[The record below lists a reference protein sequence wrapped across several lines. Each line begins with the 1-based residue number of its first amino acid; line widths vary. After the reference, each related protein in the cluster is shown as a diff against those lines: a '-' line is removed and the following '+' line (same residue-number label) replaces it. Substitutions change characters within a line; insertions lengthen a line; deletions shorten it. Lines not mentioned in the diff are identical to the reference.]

1 MNYSEFF
8 IKKPVFCF
16 VLASFLILVGYLSL
30 KELPLRQFPDI
41 ERSEITIDTIYPGAS
56 SSIIETKITEII
68 EAQISG
74 IDGIESISSVSRD
87 GRSKVTIEFI
97 ANKNIDEA
105 ANDVRD
111 SVSRILEN
119 LPKDSTP
126 PEISKIDSD
135 SNAIMWLNL
144 TSDDINQLELTDYA
158 ERYLIDRLSVIPGVA
173 KVRISGGKKK
183 SLRIWLD
190 PLLLSQYKVSVTDIE
205 KKLLEENIEIPA
217 GRLESKFRDYTVKL
231 ESGFKTEEDFR
242 NLVIKKGKN
251 FSFVKLG
258 DVAKI
263 EIGPEETRQL
273 FRGNAEEMI
282 GLGILKQTSANLIE
296 VTNGVKDEFLKI
308 KENLPKNIKI
318 YQSYDTSLF
327 VSEALKEVIFTLC
340 FAIILVTLIILIFL
354 KNIRTTIIPFLTVPI
369 SILSTFIFLNIF
381 GFTINLITLLALVLC
396 TGLVIDDSIVMLENI
411 HKKIESGSSRLEAA
425 LSGSKEVIF
434 AIISTSVVLIS
445 IFIPIV
451 FLEGDTAKLFKE
463 LAVTIIGAI
472 FFSTIISLTLT
483 PMLCSKIISER
494 KKDNKRIEKFYISSL
509 EFFLKKDAL
518 VVFLIVI
525 IILGIFFFSKKISR
539 ELSPREDR
547 GAFFM
552 LMESPEGSTFEN
564 TVNQMLKLEK
574 KLMKF
579 NENNEANR
587 ILLRVPRSFSGTE
600 NFSDGIGIIVL
611 NHWDDRRSIWEI
623 IKEIKKIS
631 SDITDSKII
640 IFPPRGLGQRRSGS
654 QLQFVVSGDTYANI
668 NKNMEIILKEIE
680 NNKNFLFTRIDYKK
694 NRPQLEIQI
703 DKDKASDLQISNYE
717 IGRTLEI
724 LLAGRKINTFIEDGE
739 EYYVILQAKKE
750 NRENIEDLGSFEVKT
765 ENGNFVRLE
774 NILNFKEVT
783 EAKELNRY
791 NKMRSITL
799 SAGLQKGYSLGEAI
813 KYLENISESKL
824 EGDFLINYKGQSK
837 EYKKSSNQFYFLFVV
852 SLLFVYLVLCAQFE
866 SFKYPLIIILTVPMT
881 LISPLMALYYL
892 ENTLNIFS
900 QIGIIILMGIA
911 AKNGILIV
919 EFAKQLKSEG
929 KKSYD
934 ALISSCKKRFRPI
947 IMTGLS
953 TVVGVF
959 PLIIGS
965 GAGYESRLTIGIVL
979 ISGIIFSVL
988 LTLYITPYFFK
999 VIDDQKVKSK

>member
-119 LPKDSTP
+119 LPKDSSP

-518 VVFLIVI
+518 VVFLIVT

-750 NRENIEDLGSFEVKT
+750 NRENIEDLGSFEVRT

-999 VIDDQKVKSK
+999 VIDNQKVKSK

>member
-119 LPKDSTP
+119 LPKDSSP

-183 SLRIWLD
+183 SLRVWLD

-296 VTNGVKDEFLKI
+296 VTNGVKDEFFKI

-494 KKDNKRIEKFYISSL
+494 KKDNERIEKSYISSL

-750 NRENIEDLGSFEVKT
+750 NRENIEDLGSFEVRT

-999 VIDDQKVKSK
+999 VIDNQKVKSK

>member
-97 ANKNIDEA
+97 ADKNIDEA

-119 LPKDSTP
+119 LPKDSSP

-135 SNAIMWLNL
+135 SNAVMWLNL

-242 NLVIKKGKN
+242 NLVIKKGEN

-296 VTNGVKDEFLKI
+296 VTNGVKGEFLKI

-411 HKKIESGSSRLEAA
+411 HKKIESGSSRLQAA

-525 IILGIFFFSKKISR
+525 IILVIFFFSKKISR

-703 DKDKASDLQISNYE
+703 DKEKASDLQISNYE

-774 NILNFKEVT
+774 NILNFKEVS

-929 KKSYD
+929 KKSYN
-934 ALISSCKKRFRPI
+934 ALISSCEKRFRPI
-947 IMTGLS
+947 I
-953 TVVGVF
+953 
-959 PLIIGS
+959 
-965 GAGYESRLTIGIVL
+965 
-979 ISGIIFSVL
+979 IIFSVL

-999 VIDDQKVKSK
+999 VIDNQKVKSK